1 MNSSIL
7 KKGVKVQVQQS
18 RTYYNFINAIHS
30 PVTRK
35 LYDLALQ
42 RYLKHYS
49 LELEQLLTI
58 PDKQERIIDY
68 LLSQEGY
75 RSRLLTRNAI
85 KKFYEMNDIVLN
97 WKKVSAYLGEI
108 KRVSRD
114 RAYTHEE
121 IKALVDAADFR
132 FKAVILLLASS
143 GVRIGAVPQSLVRHF
158 ERVGNIYKV
167 TVYENTSEEY
177 YTFTTPE
184 CAKAIDNYF
193 DYRRRCGEKIE
204 PNSLLIRKRFDMDDI
219 ELVRKNVHPVST
231 DTLSRELD
239 RHLVRCGLKTVDHV
253 NKHTRKEVARAHGF
267 RKFFTT
273 QLVNAKLNP
282 EIREMLL
289 GHKIGLTGAYYRP
302 TEADILTEYEKAI
315 DLLTIEPS
323 MRLQKKV
330 DKYEKQEE
338 LIHRLGSLLKTAEE
352 KGYSLEQLFP
362 TKT

>member
-1 MNSSIL
+1 M
-7 KKGVKVQVQQS
+7 QVSQS
-18 RTYYNFINAIHS
+18 RTYHNFINAIRS
-30 PVTRK
+30 PVTKK

-49 LELEQLLTI
+49 LTMEELLTI
-58 PDKQERIIDY
+58 PDKQDKIIDY
-68 LLSQEGY
+68 LLTQEGY

-97 WKKVSAYLGEI
+97 WKKVAAYLGEM

-114 RAYTHEE
+114 RAYTHDE
-121 IKALVDAADFR
+121 IKILVDAADFR

-143 GVRIGAVPQSLVRHF
+143 GMRIGAIPGLRFSDLNK
-158 ERVGNIYKV
+158 VGNIYKV

-193 DYRRRCGEKIE
+193 DYRKRCGEKLDS
-204 PNSLLIRKRFDMDDI
+204 NSLLIRKRFDMDDLEI
-219 ELVRKNVHPVST
+219 VRKHVQPVTT
-231 DTLSRELD
+231 DGLAHELD
-239 RHLVRCGLKTVDHV
+239 KHLIRCGLKTVDRV
-253 NKHTRKEVARAHGF
+253 NKNPRKEVARAHGF

-289 GHKIGLTGAYYRP
+289 GHKIGLTSAYYRP
-302 TEADILTEYEKAI
+302 SEADLLEEYQKAI
-315 DLLTIEPS
+315 DLLTIDPS
-323 MRLQKKV
+323 QRLQRKVELLTVEKSKV
-330 DKYEKQEE
+330 DLVMAEIEAMKSK
-338 LIHRLGSLLKTAEE
+338 LGL
-352 KGYSLEQLFP
+352 
-362 TKT
+362 